1 MYLEQTGGAR
11 NMDME
16 YEGFTSAVCDAEE
29 SDWLD
34 ISYTERKYIDKP
46 KARRFHFPKIKIKFK
61 KVWTYVAIAVVSVA
75 VLAMLLFVD
84 GNFTSDV
91 FSAVRTASTSVF
103 NRPQNIEENKVNIP
117 CNVTLMEI
125 NDGVMTFGGGSVA
138 VSMTSGKVTAVGE
151 DSVTVAM
158 DDNTQIVY
166 YKLNHILVAVGD
178 EIAEN
183 SVLGKYN
190 DSFDVAIFESGAVV
204 KDVIGSESELKWS
217 V

>member
-1 MYLEQTGGAR
+1 
-11 NMDME
+11 MDME
-16 YEGFTSAVCDAEE
+16 YEGYNSSVCDAEE

-46 KARRFHFPKIKIKFK
+46 KAPRFHFPKIKFKFNFKFK
-61 KVWTYVAIAVVSVA
+61 KVWKYAAIALVCVA
-75 VLAMLLFVD
+75 VLATLLFVD

-103 NRPQNIEENKVNIP
+103 TRPQHITENKVNIP
-117 CNVTLMEI
+117 CNITLIEI

-138 VSMTSGKVTAVGE
+138 VSLTSGKVTEVG
-151 DSVTVAM
+151 DNSVTVAI
-158 DDNTQIVY
+158 DDDTQIVY
-166 YKLNHILVAVGD
+166 YQLNSILVSVGD

-183 SVLGKYN
+183 SVLGKYSE
-190 DSFDVAIFESGAVV
+190 SFTVAIFESGEIV
-204 KDVIGSESELKWS
+204 KGVIGSESELKWS